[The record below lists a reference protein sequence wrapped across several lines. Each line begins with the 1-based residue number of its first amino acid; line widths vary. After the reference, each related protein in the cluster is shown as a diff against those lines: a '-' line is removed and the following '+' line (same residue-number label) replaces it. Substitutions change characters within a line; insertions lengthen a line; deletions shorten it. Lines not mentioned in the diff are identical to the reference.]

1 MAKMKKKLYG
11 TKERPRLAVFRS
23 LGNIHAQVIDDSQGK
38 TLASASSLKDKKG
51 GNIAAAKKVGAAI
64 ATKAKAAGVTKVI
77 FDRGTSLYH
86 GRVKA
91 LAEAAREGGLLF

>member
-11 TKERPRLAVFRS
+11 TKARPRLAVFRS
-23 LGNIHAQVIDDSQGK
+23 LSNIHAQVIDDTQGK
-38 TLASASSLKDKKG
+38 TLASATSLKEKKG
-51 GNIAAAKKVGAAI
+51 GNIAAAKKVGQQI

-91 LAEAAREGGLLF
+91 LADAAREGGLLF